1 MSLED
6 WKREFEGKNILI
18 WGYGIEG
25 KATYR
30 FIRRLLPEQIVTIAD
45 GGKGRELAEHETVHT
60 ICISDADISFETYD
74 LVMKAPGIVVKDPA
88 RIPHLCGETQLF
100 LKHYAN
106 RTIGITGTKGKST
119 TTSLTAALLAKKY
132 PTVLVGNIGRACFDA
147 IDDMEKGAL
156 AAFEISCHQLEFC
169 PYSPHIGV
177 YLNLFEEHLD
187 HYSSFEKYGEAKFHN
202 IMNQKEGDISILNE
216 SLTQYIDRCPNRPVL
231 IGKDVYAKDKEL
243 FIPGAHLNVKQCAL
257 IGNHNYQN
265 LAVAYYIAKQYHVAD
280 KDILQAITEFQPL
293 HHRLE
298 NLGICDGICYV
309 NDSISTIGQAT
320 IQALRSIENVDVV
333 LVGGMDRGIEYDE
346 LEEYLAKD
354 TVNVVFMYA
363 SGKRIYEEMK
373 EKSLLREGLFVVD
386 TLEEAV
392 QKARELAQAG
402 HTVLLS
408 PAASSYDHFKNFEQR
423 GDIFKKLAF
432 HELENC

>member
-1 MSLED
+1 
-6 WKREFEGKNILI
+6 
-18 WGYGIEG
+18 
-25 KATYR
+25 
-30 FIRRLLPEQIVTIAD
+30 
-45 GGKGRELAEHETVHT
+45 
-60 ICISDADISFETYD
+60 
-74 LVMKAPGIVVKDPA
+74 
-88 RIPHLCGETQLF
+88 
-100 LKHYAN
+100 
-106 RTIGITGTKGKST
+106 
-119 TTSLTAALLAKKY
+119 
-132 PTVLVGNIGRACFDA
+132 
-147 IDDMEKGAL
+147 
-156 AAFEISCHQLEFC
+156 
-169 PYSPHIGV
+169 
-177 YLNLFEEHLD
+177 
-187 HYSSFEKYGEAKFHN
+187 
-202 IMNQKEGDISILNE
+202 MNQKEGDISILNE
-216 SLTQYIDRCPNRPVL
+216 SFTQYIDRCPNRPVL